1 MSKTTQEKKQVLKD
15 GQEGLKQNKPKDLTK
30 LFDNTSQVLV
40 EQDIKSALDWDKHK
54 PLIVEE
60 QPNIKLNPCIL
71 NAGVHQCI
79 VRVIKLDKNNKNDK
93 KDLNNNFT
101 SISDQCGNKNK
112 VVGVNIDF
120 YLQHASQVVKEA
132 LQGLIDKQLIATG
145 NRTNRQYFCHKHLV
159 NIFGVVPRQPNSNI
173 PSYNLFACAPFFEN
187 EVIATFSSIKFKLD
201 DVKIV
206 GNTNNILVSSANKL
220 KTDDFKI
227 DDKCIRDLG
236 DYVTDP
242 RVILLGT
249 TQYNA
254 DLSSPEFKWLANK
267 INVKI
272 KIDNSVYSLVAT
284 KNIQAAPG
292 KKKEIQLFAD
302 FGIVYWDEFVKNHYK
317 ESFHNFRYPLF
328 NFSDNNL
335 VDLKNNKKI
344 YRNNLAK
351 HLLSNFQSDSQ
362 QENKNLLKLNSK
374 RLNTLASLIK

>member
-1 MSKTTQEKKQVLKD
+1 MSKTKQVIVD
-15 GQEGLKQNKPKDLTK
+15 GQKSLKQNKPEYLTK

-40 EQDIKSALDWDKHK
+40 QQDINSALDWDKHK

-60 QPNIKLNPCIL
+60 QKYVNEKKDIKFNPCIL

-79 VRVIKLDKNNKNDK
+79 VRVIKPDKNNKKDK
-93 KDLNNNFT
+93 KSLNNNFT

-120 YLQHASQVVKEA
+120 YLQHASPVVREA
-132 LQGLIDKQLIATG
+132 LQGLIDKHLIATG
-145 NRTNRQYFCHKHLV
+145 NQSNRQYFCHKHLV

-173 PSYNLFACAPFFEN
+173 LSYNLFACAPFFEN
-187 EVIATFSSIKFKLD
+187 EVIATFSSIKFKSD
-201 DVKIV
+201 DVELV
-206 GNTNNILVSSANKL
+206 GKTKNILVSSA
-220 KTDDFKI
+220 DFII

-254 DLSSPEFKWLANK
+254 DLVLPEFKWLANK

-272 KIDNSVYSLVAT
+272 ENKSGVYSLVAT

-302 FGIVYWDEFVKNHYK
+302 FGKVYWDKFVENHYK

-328 NFSDNNL
+328 NFSDDSVVNLNNE
-335 VDLKNNKKI
+335 KKI
-344 YRNNLAK
+344 YRDNLAK
-351 HLLSNFQSDSQ
+351 HLLGNFQSDSQ
-362 QENKNLLKLNSK
+362 QKNKNLLKLNSK